1 MYERSAEVYDALRR
15 GKDYA
20 AACRQLRRIF
30 ERLAPEART
39 LLDVACGTGRHLEHL
54 RDHYRAEGLDASAA
68 MLTVAGRRCRDTPL
82 HHCSMTDFCLG
93 RTYDVV
99 TCLFGSIGYVGD
111 TAALGRAVRT
121 MAGHLAPGGILV
133 IEPWLTP
140 ERFVAGRPVLDTVD
154 EPELKVARG
163 YVTRREGRLS
173 IFDSHYVV
181 ATPDGAEH
189 YREREVLALF
199 TAAEYHAALQDAALE
214 IVPGD
219 AELFG
224 YGLYVAMTPPARSER
239 QPGADQ

>member
-99 TCLFGSIGYVGD
+99 TCLFGSIGYALVED
-111 TAALGRAVRT
+111 RLRAAIDCLARAVR
-121 MAGHLAPGGILV
+121 PGGIVVL
-133 IEPWLTP
+133 EPWFEPGAMSDRYISRVTAEADGVSICRMSRTLL
-140 ERFVAGRPVLDTVD
+140 RGRVSRIEFDYLVGEHGAVRHFAEVHELGLFPRATV
-154 EPELKVARG
+154 E
-163 YVTRREGRLS
+163 
-173 IFDSHYVV
+173 
-181 ATPDGAEH
+181 
-189 YREREVLALF
+189 
-199 TAAEYHAALQDAALE
+199 AALVAAGLAPSYDE
-214 IVPGD
+214 QG
-219 AELFG
+219 LMG
-224 YGLYVAMTPPARSER
+224 RGLYLARRSA
-239 QPGADQ
+239 G